1 MKIVNKKK
9 FLVRI
14 LEIVVFIGTIIL
26 TILAINY
33 ANKVKGHIA
42 YGGEYLIPIG
52 GLLIILVI
60 ETIYEES
67 ESKKRG
73 GKNGR
78 K

>member
-14 LEIVVFIGTIIL
+14 LEIAIIIGTIIL

-33 ANKVKGHIA
+33 ANKIRGHIA